1 MSAGKTVGVYLR
13 VSTDDQ
19 SHDSQRAEV
28 LRWIHRGGID
38 PGRVAW
44 YVDSWTGR
52 ETNRPDLNR
61 LREDVDAGRL
71 GTVVVYKLDRLGRNM
86 LDALTLLSAWCQ
98 AGVRVA
104 SATQPIDV
112 QGVAGKIVAAVLLGV
127 AEIEL
132 EQIRD
137 RQRAGIEVAKSKGV
151 YRGRAAGAIKAQGGR
166 ERAREMRARGLKLAE
181 IAATLKTST
190 RTVMRYLDSDAE
202 AGCRNS

>member
-1 MSAGKTVGVYLR
+1 VPTEKPVGIYLR

-19 SHDSQRAEV
+19 SHEAQRAEV

-52 ETNRPDLNR
+52 ETNRPALNR
-61 LREDVDAGRL
+61 LRADVDAGRL
-71 GTVVVYKLDRLGRNM
+71 GTVVVYKLDRLSRNM
-86 LDALTLLSAWCQ
+86 LDALTLLSDWCE
-98 AGVRVA
+98 AGVRVV
-104 SATQPIDV
+104 SATQAAIDV
-112 QGVAGKIVAAVLLGV
+112 QGAAGKMLAAVLLGV

-151 YRGRAAGAIKAQGGR
+151 YRGRVAGAIKAQGGR
-166 ERAREMRARGLKLAE
+166 ERAREMRARGLKLEE

-190 RTVMRYLDSDAE
+190 RTVMRYLSA
-202 AGCRNS
+202 AGVADR